1 MRYAVLVIALA
12 LAGCNGKTWKGWQV
26 CEVSA
31 SPFYGYTTNY
41 ADELQGG
48 FEEVFA
54 GRIVTDGQGQ
64 GNDNV
69 ATIDFTRSRVGGVAS
84 SANSGNHAGGVSLEF
99 KACQAQRMVVIE
111 RRAPVV
117 ERSEPKT
124 P

>member
-1 MRYAVLVIALA
+1 MRSVILVVAMLLVA
-12 LAGCNGKTWKGWQV
+12 CNGKTWKGWQV

-54 GRIVTDGQGQ
+54 GRIVTDGQGK

-69 ATIDFTRSRVGGVAS
+69 ATIDFTRSREGGVES
-84 SANSGNHAGGVSLEF
+84 TSNSGNHAGGVSLEF
-99 KACQAQRMVVIE
+99 KACQARRMIVIE
-111 RRAPVV
+111 RRAPAV
-117 ERSEPKT
+117 ERSP
-124 P
+124 